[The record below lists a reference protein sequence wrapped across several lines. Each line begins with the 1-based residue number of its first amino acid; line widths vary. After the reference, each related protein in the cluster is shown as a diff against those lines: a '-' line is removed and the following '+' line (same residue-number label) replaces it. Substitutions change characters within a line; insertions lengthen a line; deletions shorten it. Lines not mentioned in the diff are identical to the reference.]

1 MKRICPFPHPTHGL
15 YRGWVE
21 LVFLCLWFF
30 CFASLAS
37 YSHAET
43 PITSSGLN
51 TQVSEPVSINGG
63 TQYNITGGTRP
74 SGGTNLFHS
83 FGDFNV
89 PTGNIA
95 NFLNETVLQTW
106 NILGRVT
113 GGNPSSIFGTIQ
125 TEGFG
130 GTNLFLMNPAG
141 IVFGPSATL
150 HVGGSVAFTT
160 ANYLRLG
167 GTDGSNAGIFH
178 AETSSISLLTSASV
192 AAFGFLGTNPS
203 AISIQGIPE
212 SVLRVQP
219 DQSFSLVGGDQGFA
233 YTNPDTGAN
242 ASVSDGISITDRKLS
257 APSGQIN
264 LASVASPGEILA
276 GTLGQ
281 APNINGQS
289 FGALGTIQVSQQS
302 IIDSSGDSGG
312 TVRIRSGRFVLEES
326 TISANV
332 TGRGPITNRVESI
345 GGGIDIAV
353 SQDAVIQNGATL
365 DTSVLGNATLG
376 AQYGG
381 VRFNADRIEIRGIS
395 DVDIENIILT
405 TIQSNVAQGSTGG
418 NSGDIKLEAIS
429 ILVDLGDLHSIT
441 EGSGNAGNIIMRAKG
456 NIEIQTSFLESSL
469 VGASGNAGSVE
480 LTSTQ
485 GDVLLTNGSSVTSQS
500 DPFGNGSVGSI
511 AVNAPSGNILLT
523 GSPIFGSAT
532 LFTAIDG
539 TGQAAGKGGIE
550 LTARNMTIENS
561 GIQIDNFTPFR
572 PGSLTVNLTGRLSMS
587 GTGFHSTLLTTTRTS
602 SQSADVSVTA
612 QDIRLTDKS
621 LISTETI
628 GVGSGG
634 NTFLSGRSLTM
645 ENGATISAET
655 SGTAPSATGGSIT
668 VNMTDHVTMTGE
680 ASITASS
687 SGLGDSG
694 NITISSESLTVA
706 SGGRIEAST
715 SGAGD
720 GGSIAITTT
729 GDVTVTGL
737 SADGQVRSGIFAKTL
752 SGGGGSGGGSGGGGA
767 APKPGSAGDITI
779 DSKNLLLDVGAQ
791 IDSSTTSGGGGGNVS
806 VKTAENI
813 TIAGSSTRLTSDA
826 TRGNGKGGNITLV
839 AKNITVH
846 DSASVTAATG
856 GKGDAGNVTLTALDQ
871 LLLQSAGTIT
881 TSTSGS
887 GKGGTIIIQASQVL
901 LDGPGTGIAANT
913 LRPFADMT
921 ITIDILHPNDGDLVV
936 QLDSPTGTRVAL
948 LSRIGGA
955 GDNFT
960 NTRFNDQAT
969 TQMTSTSAPFTG
981 TFTPRE
987 PLGQLNNELVAGNW
1001 TLNVRDQ
1008 VTDNI
1013 GSLESWTLQIGAQ
1026 TFQSTG
1032 GSRVIPDNGN
1042 VRSTITVANP
1052 TVPTVQAV
1060 GEPAGIGGNIT
1071 LTAGQSVTMSDGAS
1085 ITASSTGPGD
1095 AGNIS
1100 INAGQQFEM
1109 RDSSVTTQ
1117 ATKASGGNIDV
1128 QAIDRVRLVNSSIS
1142 TSVLGGMG
1150 SGGNITIDPDVVV
1163 LQNSQVIAQ
1172 AAQGAGG
1179 NITIFTPLFL
1189 ADSTSLVDA
1198 SSQFGVNGTVT
1209 IQSPTSNLSGSL
1221 GPLTSKPS
1229 QAQNILTQRCAALA
1243 NGQASSFVVAGREQ
1257 LPSDPGGWLT
1267 SPLAFAALGEN
1278 LGTGH
1283 AASSVPAIM
1292 PIAGHDTGTVS
1303 LRRLTPAGFLMAN
1316 FSDSEA
1322 TGCRS

>member
-21 LVFLCLWFF
+21 LVFLCSWFF
-30 CFASLAS
+30 CFTSLAS

-95 NFLNETVLQTW
+95 NFLNETVLPTS

-113 GGNPSSIFGTIQ
+113 GGNPSSIFGIIQ

-141 IVFGPSATL
+141 ILFGPSATL
-150 HVGGSVAFTT
+150 NVSGSVAFTT
-160 ANYLRLG
+160 ANYLRLA

-178 AETSSISLLTSASV
+178 AETSSTSLLTSATV
-192 AAFGFLGTNPS
+192 AAFGFLGTNPL
-203 AISIQGIPE
+203 AISIQGIPK
-212 SVLRVQP
+212 SILRVQP

-242 ASVSDGISITDRKLS
+242 ASVSEGISITDRKLS

-302 IIDSSGDSGG
+302 ILDVSGDSGG
-312 TVRIRSGRFVLEES
+312 TIRIRGGRFVLEES

-332 TGRGPITNRVESI
+332 TGHGPITNRVESI

-353 SQDAVIQNGATL
+353 SQDAVIQKGATL
-365 DTSVLGNATLG
+365 DTSVLGNATPG
-376 AQYGG
+376 VQYGG
-381 VRFNADRIEIRGIS
+381 VRINADRIEIRGIS
-395 DVDIENIILT
+395 DFDIENIILT
-405 TIQSNVAQGSTGG
+405 TIQSNIAQDSTGG
-418 NSGDIKLEAIS
+418 NSGDIKLEANS
-429 ILVDLGDLHSIT
+429 ILVALGDLHSIT
-441 EGSGNAGNIIMRAKG
+441 EGSGNVGNIIMRAKG

-469 VGASGNAGSVE
+469 VGATGNAGSFE

-523 GSPIFGSAT
+523 GSPIFGPAT

-550 LTARNMTIENS
+550 LSARNMTIENS

-587 GTGFHSTLLTTTRTS
+587 GTGFNSTLLTTTRTS
-602 SQSADVSVTA
+602 AQSADVSVTA

-655 SGTAPSATGGSIT
+655 SGTAPSATGGSII
-668 VNMTDHVTMTGE
+668 VNMTDHVTMT
-680 ASITASS
+680 
-687 SGLGDSG
+687 
-694 NITISSESLTVA
+694 
-706 SGGRIEAST
+706 
-715 SGAGD
+715 SGA
-720 GGSIAITTT
+720 
-729 GDVTVTGL
+729 L
-737 SADGQVRSGIFAKTL
+737 
-752 SGGGGSGGGSGGGGA
+752 
-767 APKPGSAGDITI
+767 
-779 DSKNLLLDVGAQ
+779 
-791 IDSSTTSGGGGGNVS
+791 
-806 VKTAENI
+806 
-813 TIAGSSTRLTSDA
+813 
-826 TRGNGKGGNITLV
+826 
-839 AKNITVH
+839 
-846 DSASVTAATG
+846 
-856 GKGDAGNVTLTALDQ
+856 
-871 LLLQSAGTIT
+871 
-881 TSTSGS
+881 
-887 GKGGTIIIQASQVL
+887 
-901 LDGPGTGIAANT
+901 
-913 LRPFADMT
+913 
-921 ITIDILHPNDGDLVV
+921 
-936 QLDSPTGTRVAL
+936 
-948 LSRIGGA
+948 
-955 GDNFT
+955 
-960 NTRFNDQAT
+960 
-969 TQMTSTSAPFTG
+969 
-981 TFTPRE
+981 
-987 PLGQLNNELVAGNW
+987 
-1001 TLNVRDQ
+1001 
-1008 VTDNI
+1008 
-1013 GSLESWTLQIGAQ
+1013 
-1026 TFQSTG
+1026 
-1032 GSRVIPDNGN
+1032 
-1042 VRSTITVANP
+1042 
-1052 TVPTVQAV
+1052 
-1060 GEPAGIGGNIT
+1060 
-1071 LTAGQSVTMSDGAS
+1071 
-1085 ITASSTGPGD
+1085 ITASSTSPGNANAGDISID
-1095 AGNIS
+1095 AGQNL
-1100 INAGQQFEM
+1100 EM
-1109 RDSSVTTQ
+1109 RDSSIKTESE
-1117 ATKASGGNIDV
+1117 KASGGNIDI
-1128 QAIDRVRLVNSSIS
+1128 QAVDRVRLVNSPIS
-1142 TSVLGGMG
+1142 TSVPNGTGD
-1150 SGGNITIDPDVVV
+1150 GGNITIDPNVIV
-1163 LQNSQVIAQ
+1163 LQNSDITAKAV
-1172 AAQGAGG
+1172 QGAGG
-1179 NITIFTPLFL
+1179 NITLTTPLFL
-1189 ADSTSLVDA
+1189 RDSSSQVDA

-1229 QAQNILTQRCAALA
+1229 QAQALLTQRCAALV

-1257 LPSDPGGWLT
+1257 LPSDPGSWLT
-1267 SPLAFAALGEN
+1267 SPLAFTALGES
-1278 LGTGH
+1278 LATGH
-1283 AASSVPAIM
+1283 TIAAAPATM
-1292 PIAGHDTGTVS
+1292 PITAHDTGTVS

-1316 FSDSEA
+1316 FADSEA